1 NTRTVGGQVAQ
12 ATGSIAS
19 LFSPGPNQKI
29 QLINTNG
36 SWHINRTAL
45 NCNDSL
51 NTGFLASL
59 FYTRSFNA
67 SGCPERLSVC
77 KDITEF
83 RIGWGGLEYEENVTN
98 DADM

>member
-1 NTRTVGGQVAQ
+1 DTRTVGGEAAK
-12 ATGSIAS
+12 ATVSFAK
-19 LFSPGPNQKI
+19 LFTPGPSQKI

-67 SGCPERLSVC
+67 SGCPERLSAC

-83 RIGWGGLEYEENVTN
+83 RIGWGGLEYGENVTN